1 MPKRYQCEFCHK
13 SFQDTPVARRRHLKG
28 AGHQRN
34 RRLHYE
40 SFSSE
45 STIRNQK
52 ISWCALFRVLTISDE
67 KAGGVRHERAEI
79 LYSELS
85 GEEILRQWL
94 SSHPELV
101 ERCEEMGK
109 KRTRK
114 EVAVRDRSTKQAPVS
129 STTGPSLTQAGGK
142 DMLPA
147 YLEPYRAALPPSLL
161 PQSAGSNYPHA
172 LLPDELTGW
181 G

>member
-40 SFSSE
+40 SFS
-45 STIRNQK
+45 N
-52 ISWCALFRVLTISDE
+52 E

-101 ERCEEMGK
+101 QRCEEMGK

-114 EVAVRDRSTKQAPVS
+114 EEVAVRDGSTKQAPVS